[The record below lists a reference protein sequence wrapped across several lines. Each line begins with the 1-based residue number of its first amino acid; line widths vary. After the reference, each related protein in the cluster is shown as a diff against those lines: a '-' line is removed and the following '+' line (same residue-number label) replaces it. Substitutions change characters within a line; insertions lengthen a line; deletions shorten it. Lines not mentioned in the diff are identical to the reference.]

1 MNTDP
6 ELEARLR
13 ALAEQEPQPRTS
25 DAVLH
30 GILARRAAGER
41 ITLPVAAPR
50 RFPVWLFAGAAA
62 AVLVALVFSRTTR
75 ELQQVA
81 AFPPS
86 TPDTALQVT
95 EMGGFLLPAP
105 LMAQATRE
113 PRYQRVPESGGDRLR
128 PGRWFY
134 TQRGLGR
141 LTNVGD
147 TLSAYGIA
155 RSTYQGAD
163 AWIFLGGRRF
173 PDGRTDWS
181 DTTWLSRD
189 SLRPYARVAR
199 IGESGRIE
207 ETWREDGVL
216 IGETVNGY
224 TAWRT
229 RPHRYPGFVTTEGA
243 PMRWHQLLARL
254 QTADMAPG
262 WKGSLAI
269 PGVMVDGRHQMFLDV
284 AVIREEI
291 IEVPA
296 GKFDCWKVGLG
307 REEKNGLFFWVSK
320 DRGWLVAIGATWDGV
335 QRYGQVLV
343 EGENF

>member
-1 MNTDP
+1 MTDHSDTP
-6 ELEARLR
+6 ARLR
-13 ALAEQEPQPRTS
+13 ALADQEPQPRTS

-41 ITLPVAAPR
+41 VTLPAAPPR

-62 AVLVALVFSRTTR
+62 AVLVTLVVSRAGR
-75 ELQQVA
+75 EPRPA
-81 AFPPS
+81 ATPPTA
-86 TPDTALQVT
+86 TPDTMLLVT

-105 LMAQATRE
+105 LLAQATRE
-113 PRYQRVPESGGDRLR
+113 PRYQQLDDPVGQGLR

-134 TQRGLGR
+134 TQRGLDR
-141 LTNVGD
+141 VARAGD
-147 TLSAYGIA
+147 TLIAYGIA
-155 RSTYQGAD
+155 RSTWQGAD
-163 AWIFLGGRRF
+163 AWIFLGGRKF

-181 DTTWLSRD
+181 DTTWLSHD

-199 IGESGRIE
+199 LGESGRIE
-207 ETWREDGVL
+207 ETWRNDGVL

-229 RPHRYPGFVTTEGA
+229 RPHTYPGFVTTEGA

-254 QTADMAPG
+254 QSANMAPG

-269 PGVMVDGRHQMFLDV
+269 PGVMVDGRYQMFLDV
-284 AVIREEI
+284 AVIRDEI
-291 IEVPA
+291 IDVPA

-320 DRGWLVAIGATWDGV
+320 DRGWLVAVGATWDGV